1 MSRPLTP
8 LGLAVLSLLGKEPM
22 HPYEMQQRIRDYS
35 IDHVVKVAHGS
46 LYHAVERLARQ
57 GLIEPVETTREGRR
71 PERTVYAITEQGRDE
86 ADSRLREFLRYPLE
100 EYPIFDMALSFLG
113 WLPPE
118 EAAQLLDRRAV
129 RLEAKLAAHDTVI
142 ANLMKQGLERVQL
155 IELEFCNAR
164 LRSEL
169 EFVRALSDDIK
180 NGRMTW
186 RPPGRTNGENNDT

>member
-8 LGLAVLSLLGKEPM
+8 LALAVLSLLSEEPM

-46 LYHAVERLARQ
+46 LYHTVERLAGQ

-71 PERTVYAITEQGRDE
+71 PERTVYAITEHGREE
-86 ADSRLREFLRYPLE
+86 AYSRLREFLRHPAQ

-113 WLPPE
+113 MLPPE

-129 RLEAKLAAHDTVI
+129 RIEAQLAAHDTVL
-142 ANLMKQGLERVQL
+142 ANLAKQGLERVAL

-164 LRSEL
+164 LRSEFA
-169 EFVRALSDDIK
+169 FVNALSEDIK

-186 RPPGRTNGENNDT
+186 RPPGRRNGENNDK